1 MASTQAVKEAMW
13 WRTFLL
19 ELGLPATGATTVRS
33 DSQGSIALAKNP
45 EHHARSKHID
55 IRHHFVR
62 EQVAA
67 GTVAFEYVPTEL
79 MLADVLTK
87 PLSWDKHTR
96 LLEGMGVHAASS
108 AVGVLT

>member
-1 MASTQAVKEAMW
+1 MW

-19 ELGLPATGATTVRS
+19 ELGLPATGATAVRS
-33 DSQGSIALAKNP
+33 DSQGSIALANNP
-45 EHHARSKHID
+45 RQARSKHID

-67 GTVAFEYVPTEL
+67 DTVTFEYVPTEL
-79 MLADVLTK
+79 MLADVMTK
-87 PLSWDKHTR
+87 PLSWDKHTW

-108 AVGVLT
+108 AVGVLR